1 MFPWLMAAS
10 AGVNAVGKL
19 MSGASQSAMD
29 ALQAKQYD
37 NRAALDD
44 TNAEIAGMGVDFAA
58 SKEKTELGKIAE
70 AGRSTLAAQRSYF
83 AGSNLDPSFGSP
95 LLVQGQTAGRIQTDI
110 NIAETSYAI
119 DKANALTSKA
129 SYQSQSASDLLS
141 ASMARYKGDA
151 DMTAGVLGAAS
162 ALLSGLSGS
171 PGGGG
176 GFGKVDLTNFGFN
189 PIQGMTGS

>member
-1 MFPWLMAAS
+1 MFPWLLAAS

-19 MSGASQSAMD
+19 MSGVSSSAMD
-29 ALQAKQYD
+29 ALQAKNYD
-37 NRAALDD
+37 ARAALDD

-70 AGRSTLAAQRSYF
+70 AGRTALASQRSYF

-110 NIAETSYAI
+110 NIAEASFAI

-129 SYQSQSASDLLS
+129 GYQSQGASDLLS
-141 ASMARYKGDA
+141 ASLARYKGDA
-151 DMTAGVLGAAS
+151 DMTAGVLGAGS
-162 ALLSGLSGS
+162 ALLSGVAMA
-171 PGGGG
+171 GGGG
-176 GFGKVDLTNFGFN
+176 SFPKLNLTSFGFN
-189 PIQGMTGS
+189 PIKGATGA